1 MKSTKI
7 SYVNLDNEKDKLLNQ
22 KNHTNFEKKIRN
34 INLNFEFVCSVRNFT
49 KNDWKRV
56 VAVFVQG
63 NDWEFTDWP
72 KNETVTSILLKVKGI
87 HIKYSDTLLNENI
100 KNWNIKV
107 LEINRHKRHFDGSV
121 QNEFWNQ
128 MEQFLM
134 QPRFR
139 EKGIKVKIPSF
150 NN

>member
-1 MKSTKI
+1 M
-7 SYVNLDNEKDKLLNQ
+7 NLDYEKEKILNQ
-22 KNHTNFEKKIRN
+22 KNHISFEKKIRN
-34 INLNFEFVCSVRNFT
+34 VNLNFELVCNVRNFT

-72 KNETVTSILLKVKGI
+72 KNETVTSILLKVKGF

-100 KNWNIKV
+100 KNWNLKV
-107 LEINRHKRHFDGSV
+107 LEINRNKRHFDGSV

-139 EKGIKVKIPSF
+139 EKGIKSKIQFF

>member
-1 MKSTKI
+1 MDLNTNSNNSI
-7 SYVNLDNEKDKLLNQ
+7 YNSNNNNNFNQ
-22 KNHTNFEKKIRN
+22 KNCSNFEKNIKNTN
-34 INLNFEFVCSVRNFT
+34 INFEIVCSVRHFS

-72 KNETVTSILLKVKGI
+72 KNENVTSILLKVKGF

-100 KNWNIKV
+100 KNWNVKV
-107 LEINRHKRHFDGSV
+107 LEINRNKRNFDRSV
-121 QNEFWNQ
+121 QNDFWNI
-128 MEQFLM
+128 MEQFLL

-139 EKGIKVKIPSF
+139 EKIAKSRQIY
-150 NN
+150 

>member
-1 MKSTKI
+1 
-7 SYVNLDNEKDKLLNQ
+7 VNLDYEKEKILNQ
-22 KNHTNFEKKIRN
+22 KNHISFEKKIRN
-34 INLNFEFVCSVRNFT
+34 VNLNFELVCNVRNFT

-72 KNETVTSILLKVKGI
+72 KNETVTSILLKVKGF

-100 KNWNIKV
+100 KNWNLKV
-107 LEINRHKRHFDGSV
+107 LEINRNKRHFDGSV

-139 EKGIKVKIPSF
+139 EKGIKSKIQFF

>member
-1 MKSTKI
+1 M
-7 SYVNLDNEKDKLLNQ
+7 NLDYEKEKILNQ
-22 KNHTNFEKKIRN
+22 KNHVCFEKKIRN
-34 INLNFEFVCSVRNFT
+34 VNLNFELVCNVRNFT

-72 KNETVTSILLKVKGI
+72 KNETVTSILLKVKGF

-100 KNWNIKV
+100 KNWNLKV
-107 LEINRHKRHFDGSV
+107 LEINRNKRHFDGSV

-139 EKGIKVKIPSF
+139 EKGIKSKIQFF

>member
-1 MKSTKI
+1 M
-7 SYVNLDNEKDKLLNQ
+7 NNESNKGSNNNQ
-22 KNHTNFEKKIRN
+22 KNSNTFEKTMKN
-34 INLNFEFVCSVRNFT
+34 INLNFEIVCSVRHFT

-72 KNETVTSILLKVKGI
+72 KNENVTSILLKVKGF

-100 KNWNIKV
+100 KNWNVKV
-107 LEINRHKRHFDGSV
+107 LEINRNKRHFDRSV
-121 QNEFWNQ
+121 QNDFWNI
-128 MEQFLM
+128 MEQFLL

-139 EKGIKVKIPSF
+139 EKVNKSRPLY
-150 NN
+150 